1 MTCSACSSH
10 VEKSVRKIDGVT
22 DVKVSLMTN
31 SMVVEHEEKV
41 SVDMIIDAVI
51 KAGYTASIKDK
62 ASNEIQTN
70 DKKEDKDSDNIKRRI
85 IVSIIFLLCLMY
97 ISMGTMFNLPQLS
110 FIRGEKN
117 AFSFAFTQ
125 FLLAICVV
133 WINQKFFIR
142 GFKSL
147 FHLAPNMDTLVAIGS
162 SASMVYGIFAIYQ
175 IGFGLAYN
183 DMAKVHEYSMNLYFE
198 SAAMIPVII
207 SIGKYLESKAKKKSY
222 AAVEKLMSLVP
233 KEHTVI
239 RNVDGKEIEKTISI
253 DDILVGDIVVI
264 RPGQNIGVDAN
275 IIEGSTST
283 DESAITGES
292 LFVDK
297 NVGDMVISGT
307 TNIDGYIKVRVV
319 KQAKDS
325 TISNIIDL
333 VMQTISSKAPI
344 ARLADKVSGVFVPIV
359 MSIALITVIAWFLI
373 TKDFSWALSMGISV
387 LVVSCPCALGLATP
401 TAIMVGTEVG
411 AKNGLLFKD
420 ATSLEILH
428 KIDNIV
434 FDKTGTIT
442 KGELAVTDVKVFDE
456 DIDENTLLKYAKS
469 VENMSEHPY
478 AKAIVDY
485 ANLKSISEYKTKDFV
500 MVQGKGVK
508 GLVISNE
515 KQESVLVGNA
525 SLLKENNIDTSKYSN
540 IEKELQNEVKTP
552 LFVAIDK
559 KIIGLIALQDE
570 IKDSSIMAVKYLK
583 NMDIDI
589 TMLTGDNE
597 LTAKKVAKE
606 VGIERLVA
614 GVKPID
620 KERYIDS
627 LKKEEKIVAMVGDG
641 INDAPS
647 LARADIGI
655 ALGTGTDIAIESGDL
670 VIMKNDMMY
679 IVTAIKLSKE
689 TIKNIKQNLFWAF
702 FYNILGIPIAAGLYY
717 NLIGLKLN
725 PMICAIA
732 MSISSVFVVTNALRL
747 RKFNKPKLLK
757 SLKEDVSID
766 SEVTCES
773 LDTNNR
779 KDNEIMIMIIDG
791 MMCNH
796 CTKRVHDALIK
807 EENVKEVEMNLE
819 EKSATITFKDTSNV
833 DSEKLK
839 NIVEGEGYKV
849 LEIK

>member
-1 MTCSACSSH
+1 LY
-10 VEKSVRKIDGVT
+10 VNK
-22 DVKVSLMTN
+22 
-31 SMVVEHEEKV
+31 
-41 SVDMIIDAVI
+41 
-51 KAGYTASIKDK
+51 
-62 ASNEIQTN
+62 
-70 DKKEDKDSDNIKRRI
+70 
-85 IVSIIFLLCLMY
+85 
-97 ISMGTMFNLPQLS
+97 
-110 FIRGEKN
+110 
-117 AFSFAFTQ
+117 
-125 FLLAICVV
+125 
-133 WINQKFFIR
+133 
-142 GFKSL
+142 L
-147 FHLAPNMDTLVAIGS
+147 F
-162 SASMVYGIFAIYQ
+162 
-175 IGFGLAYN
+175 
-183 DMAKVHEYSMNLYFE
+183 EYYF
-198 SAAMIPVII
+198 
-207 SIGKYLESKAKKKSY
+207 Y
-222 AAVEKLMSLVP
+222 
-233 KEHTVI
+233 
-239 RNVDGKEIEKTISI
+239 
-253 DDILVGDIVVI
+253 
-264 RPGQNIGVDAN
+264 
-275 IIEGSTST
+275 
-283 DESAITGES
+283 
-292 LFVDK
+292 
-297 NVGDMVISGT
+297 
-307 TNIDGYIKVRVV
+307 
-319 KQAKDS
+319 
-325 TISNIIDL
+325 
-333 VMQTISSKAPI
+333 
-344 ARLADKVSGVFVPIV
+344 
-359 MSIALITVIAWFLI
+359 
-373 TKDFSWALSMGISV
+373 
-387 LVVSCPCALGLATP
+387 CCC
-401 TAIMVGTEVG
+401 
-411 AKNGLLFKD
+411 
-420 ATSLEILH
+420 
-428 KIDNIV
+428 
-434 FDKTGTIT
+434 
-442 KGELAVTDVKVFDE
+442 
-456 DIDENTLLKYAKS
+456 
-469 VENMSEHPY
+469 
-478 AKAIVDY
+478 
-485 ANLKSISEYKTKDFV
+485 
-500 MVQGKGVK
+500 
-508 GLVISNE
+508 
-515 KQESVLVGNA
+515 A